1 MENARFWQSRVARHG
16 IVWLLVIGLFALLAR
31 AAGAGSLTTL
41 GLQYTVLL
49 LGVQA
54 VAIYVHF
61 WLLTH
66 LLERRYW
73 QYALATVTLI
83 AAGAAVLVLVEQVDK
98 LNMVKLQANGQPP
111 TGSFMQFVQSA
122 ANVVFALVLA
132 SIARYVRR
140 GIVGQ
145 AQVRKLHA
153 LQLET
158 ELSLLK
164 AQVNQHF
171 LFNTLNNLYGLSL
184 AAPDQMPEAL
194 LQLAGLMRYQLD
206 SSRQAQVT
214 VGTEAE
220 YLANY
225 IGLEKLRLRQN
236 THVEF
241 TADLPYPD
249 QPLAPLLLLPL
260 VENCFKHAIGP
271 SGENTIRITLTQTE
285 ASLTLRTN
293 NSIPPHFRPT
303 PSGLGLPTL
312 RARLAQFYPG
322 ARHQLT
328 LDATATHYTATLT
341 LYFT

>member
-1 MENARFWQSRVARHG
+1 MSFSSLLELRTTRHG
-16 IVWLLVIGLFALLAR
+16 LVWGAVLACTGLLAASDPTYAPEKLRRMAVLLPTAALVI
-31 AAGAGSLTTL
+31 
-41 GLQYTVLL
+41 YT
-49 LGVQA
+49 
-54 VAIYVHF
+54 HF
-61 WLLTH
+61 WLLKH
-66 LLERRYW
+66 LLEKRRYGA
-73 QYALATVTLI
+73 Y
-83 AAGAAVLVLVEQVDK
+83 AGAAVVSLLAGAVLLV
-98 LNMVKLQANGQPP
+98 
-111 TGSFMQFVQSA
+111 A
-122 ANVVFALVLA
+122 ANHLLHVSVSRSGNQPVTSAYLVGLAAGNLCLAVLLA
-132 SIARYVRR
+132 SSAHYVRR

-145 AQVRKLHA
+145 AQMQKLHA
-153 LQLET
+153 LQVET

-206 SSRQAQVT
+206 SSRQASVT

-236 THVEF
+236 TQVEF
-241 TADLPYPD
+241 VTDLPYPD

-260 VENCFKHAIGP
+260 VENCFKHGIGP
-271 SGENTIRITLTQTE
+271 SGENTIRITLTQTK
-285 ASLTLRTN
+285 ASLTLRTD

-303 PSGLGLPTL
+303 PSGLGLPNL
-312 RARLAQFYPG
+312 RSRLLQFYPG

-341 LYFT
+341 LHFA

>member
-1 MENARFWQSRVARHG
+1 MRHG
-16 IVWLLVIGLFALLAR
+16 IVWLLVTSMFGLLVR
-31 AAGAGSLTTL
+31 EAGTGNLRTL
-41 GLQYTVLL
+41 GMQYTVLL

-54 VAIYVHF
+54 LTIYTHF

-66 LLERRYW
+66 LLERRRYW
-73 QYALATVTLI
+73 LYTLATLMLVV
-83 AAGAAVLVLVEQVDK
+83 AGAAVLILVDQVDK
-98 LNMVKLQANGQPP
+98 LNIVKVQAAGRPP
-111 TGSFMQFVQSA
+111 AGSIIQFVQSA

-132 SIARYVRR
+132 TIARYVRR

-145 AQVRKLHA
+145 AQMQKLHA

-206 SSRQAQVT
+206 SSRQALVT

-236 THVEF
+236 TQVEF
-241 TADLPYPD
+241 TTYLPRPD

-271 SGENTIRITLTQTE
+271 GGENTIRISLTQTE
-285 ASLTLRTN
+285 TGLTLHTH

-303 PSGLGLPTL
+303 PSGLGLPNL
-312 RARLAQFYPG
+312 RSRLLQFYPG

-341 LYFT
+341 LHLT